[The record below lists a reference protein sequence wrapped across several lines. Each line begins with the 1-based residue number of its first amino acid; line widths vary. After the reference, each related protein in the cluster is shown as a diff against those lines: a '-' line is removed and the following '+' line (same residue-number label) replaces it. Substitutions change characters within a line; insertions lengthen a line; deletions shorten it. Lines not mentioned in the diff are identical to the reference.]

1 MTMGESSLVMP
12 PALTQKEVVL
22 AALRQQ
28 PQGVCGVWFLDR
40 RMPRYPARIVDLKTD
55 GHSIGRVKCPY
66 PYHTHAKSIATY
78 RLDDGQME
86 MAL

>member
-1 MTMGESSLVMP
+1 MTMGESSLYMP
-12 PALTQKEVVL
+12 PPGTQKEVVL

-28 PQGVCGVWFLDR
+28 RKGVCGVWFLDR
-40 RMPRYPARIVDLKTD
+40 RMPRYAARVYDLTMD
-55 GHSIGRVKCPY
+55 GFLIYRVSCPY
-66 PYHTHAKSIATY
+66 AHHTHAKSIATY